1 MARYTES
8 QCRICRR
15 EGQKLYLKGDRC
27 YSKNCSFDK
36 RPAPPGQH
44 GKANRRKASNYGL
57 QLREK
62 HKMRRMYGVLEGQF
76 RKYFAMAEKMDGVV
90 GENFLSLLERRL
102 DNTVY
107 RMGFA
112 ASRAQA
118 RQLVNHGHFL
128 VNVHKV
134 DIPSYL
140 VSLGDVIT
148 VKETSNGIAIFKDV
162 KEGAKKTVPAWLVVE
177 NDKLTA
183 TVKALPTK
191 GDLDITIEEH
201 LIVEWYSK

>member
-1 MARYTES
+1 
-8 QCRICRR
+8 
-15 EGQKLYLKGDRC
+15 
-27 YSKNCSFDK
+27 
-36 RPAPPGQH
+36 
-44 GKANRRKASNYGL
+44 
-57 QLREK
+57 
-62 HKMRRMYGVLEGQF
+62 MYGVLEGQF

-128 VNVHKV
+128 VNGQKV
-134 DIPSYL
+134 DIPSFL
-140 VSLGDVIT
+140 VSVGDVIT
-148 VKETSNGIAIFKDV
+148 VKETSNGIALFKDV

-177 NDKLTA
+177 NDKLSA
-183 TVKALPTK
+183 TVKTLPCK
-191 GDLDITIEEH
+191 DDIDITIEEH
-201 LIVEWYSK
+201 LIVEWYST

>member
-1 MARYTES
+1 
-8 QCRICRR
+8 
-15 EGQKLYLKGDRC
+15 
-27 YSKNCSFDK
+27 
-36 RPAPPGQH
+36 
-44 GKANRRKASNYGL
+44 
-57 QLREK
+57 
-62 HKMRRMYGVLEGQF
+62 
-76 RKYFAMAEKMDGVV
+76 
-90 GENFLSLLERRL
+90 
-102 DNTVY
+102 
-107 RMGFA
+107 MGFA

-128 VNVHKV
+128 VNGHKV